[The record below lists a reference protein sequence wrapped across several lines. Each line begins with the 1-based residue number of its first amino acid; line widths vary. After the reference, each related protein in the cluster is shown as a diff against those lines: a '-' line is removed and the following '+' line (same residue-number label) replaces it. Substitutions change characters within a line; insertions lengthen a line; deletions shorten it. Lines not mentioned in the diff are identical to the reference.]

1 MCALVCDPSPKAE
14 CVPAFSRESE
24 RGPFVREVENRDEK
38 RFETA
43 LRRQLFCAIRGSD
56 FRGKTELFKPDF
68 WTVKAVRF

>member
-1 MCALVCDPSPKAE
+1 MCDPLSKAE
-14 CVPAFSRESE
+14 CVPAFTRENE

-68 WTVKAVRF
+68 WAVKAVR

>member
-1 MCALVCDPSPKAE
+1 MCDPSPKSE
-14 CVPAFSRESE
+14 RVLAFDRESK
-24 RGPFVREVENRDEK
+24 RGPFVRKVENRDEK
-38 RFETA
+38 RFGTA

>member
-1 MCALVCDPSPKAE
+1 MCDPVGEGE
-14 CVPAFSRESE
+14 CVPAFAYESK
-24 RGPFVREVENRDEK
+24 RGAFVGEVENRDEK